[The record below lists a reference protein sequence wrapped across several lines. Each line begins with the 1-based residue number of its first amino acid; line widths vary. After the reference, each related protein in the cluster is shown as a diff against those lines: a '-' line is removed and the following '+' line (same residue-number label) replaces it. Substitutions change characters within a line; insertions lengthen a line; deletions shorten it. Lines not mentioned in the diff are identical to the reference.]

1 MKQGRTDRD
10 WAVVALMTFC
20 AGAVVAWALTSPP
33 PAWPKLTVEQWAAW
47 VQAIGSVVALG
58 IAIVVPLNLHAR
70 EQRAQRQRAAE
81 DRIER
86 QHLAR
91 IHAKA
96 AASSVLPVARTFL
109 GGLQSAMSQMTDADI
124 EEYNDVEDADLMQ
137 KLDQLRTCSPHLAN
151 MGGVGEMA
159 LDAIASAELFL
170 RSLADWQF
178 YERYTNNGVIED
190 PERGYYD
197 VFDRPPE
204 LLPILRTSIDRTN
217 AFLERADAMF
227 K

>member
-1 MKQGRTDRD
+1 M
-10 WAVVALMTFC
+10 
-20 AGAVVAWALTSPP
+20 
-33 PAWPKLTVEQWAAW
+33 
-47 VQAIGSVVALG
+47 QAIGSVVALG

-70 EQRAQRQRAAE
+70 EQKAQKQRAAE

-96 AASSVLPVARTFL
+96 AASSVLPIARSFL
-109 GGLQSAMSQMTDADI
+109 GGLQSAMSQMTDGDI
-124 EEYNDVEDADLMQ
+124 EEYNDVQDADLSK
-137 KLDQLRTCSPHLAN
+137 KLDQFRTYSPHLAT

-159 LDAIASAELFL
+159 MDAIASAELFL

-178 YERYTNNGVIED
+178 YERYTHNGVIED
-190 PERGYYD
+190 PGRGYYD

-204 LLPILRTSIDRTN
+204 LLPILRTSIDRTV

-227 K
+227 D